1 MNDSLPARCDTG
13 LNYERKTKDLTT
25 HRDEKL
31 GSSNCRYDVAA
42 CGCRRPAIPSSWLMC
57 FVDVSLD
64 SDPLH
69 SIFDVWKCD
78 VCTV

>member
-64 SDPLH
+64 SGSS